1 MVFFVVERFRLLNPL
16 SASPATPRVR
26 APFFVIFV
34 MIKTPD
40 MKRILLAFAL
50 LSCFVCLPSCE
61 KNEEKPKS
69 EEEMFQENLIG
80 LWEYEQTMNMGGIMI
95 SMTNGLYL
103 DGQGSGYFST
113 RASGGTQSQTQHF
126 KYSVKDKVISYY
138 SIEGQN
144 GTAFHGTYSDEV
156 IQLTDTELEVRRTTL
171 LDGMPYESSTIVYTR
186 ASL

>member
-1 MVFFVVERFRLLNPL
+1 
-16 SASPATPRVR
+16 
-26 APFFVIFV
+26 
-34 MIKTPD
+34 

-61 KNEEKPKS
+61 KNEEKTKS
-69 EEEMFQENLIG
+69 EEEMFQEQLIG

-95 SMTNGLYL
+95 PMINSLYL
-103 DGQGSGYFST
+103 DGKGSGYFSSRQT
-113 RASGGTQSQTQHF
+113 GGTQGQKQNF

-138 SIEGQN
+138 SIEGLD

-156 IQLTDTELEVRRTTL
+156 IQLTDKKLEVIRTTL
-171 LDGMPYESSTIVYTR
+171 LEEMPMSSATIVYTR

>member
-1 MVFFVVERFRLLNPL
+1 
-16 SASPATPRVR
+16 
-26 APFFVIFV
+26 
-34 MIKTPD
+34 

-50 LSCFVCLPSCE
+50 LSCFVGLPSCE
-61 KNEEKPKS
+61 KNEEETKS
-69 EEEMFQENLIG
+69 EEEIFQENLVG
-80 LWEYEQTMNMGGIMI
+80 LWEYEQTMNMMGGIMV

-103 DGQGSGYFST
+103 DGQGSGYFSS
-113 RASGGTQSQTQHF
+113 RPSGGTQSQTQHF

-138 SIEGQN
+138 SIEGLD

-156 IQLTDTELEVRRTTL
+156 IQLTDKKLEVIRTSL

>member
-1 MVFFVVERFRLLNPL
+1 
-16 SASPATPRVR
+16 
-26 APFFVIFV
+26 
-34 MIKTPD
+34 

-61 KNEEKPKS
+61 KNGEETKS
-69 EEEMFQENLIG
+69 EEEMFQEQLIG

-95 SMTNGLYL
+95 PMINSLYL
-103 DGQGSGYFST
+103 DGKGSGYFSSRQT
-113 RASGGTQSQTQHF
+113 GGTQGQKQNF

-138 SIEGQN
+138 SIEGVD
-144 GTAFHGTYSDEV
+144 GTAFHGTFSDEV
-156 IQLTDTELEVRRTTL
+156 VQLTDKKLEVIRTSL

>member
-1 MVFFVVERFRLLNPL
+1 
-16 SASPATPRVR
+16 
-26 APFFVIFV
+26 
-34 MIKTPD
+34 

-61 KNEEKPKS
+61 KNGEETKS
-69 EEEMFQENLIG
+69 EEEMFQEQLIG

-95 SMTNGLYL
+95 PMINSLYL
-103 DGQGSGYFST
+103 DGKGSGYFSSRQT
-113 RASGGTQSQTQHF
+113 GGTQGQKQNF

-138 SIEGQN
+138 SIEGLD

-156 IQLTDTELEVRRTTL
+156 IQLTDKKLEVIRTSL